1 MTKVLLPDGKGR
13 QEVVPLFFFEVIFG
27 YYNNCSLENNNIDSL
42 KEIFYEFNRQISGA
56 VEWKISSVDGTKI
69 QAVPGLEEE
78 INNNAVYIRYSA
90 QKSFEASIEA
100 VHGLLS
106 GEMDETQ
113 AYDTL
118 RSVMNRKDPEE
129 KATVNFENEYSI
141 SLNDRNGR
149 DAASSILT
157 TIREE
162 NNAQLALAPYYY
174 FTSSIYKGECTN
186 SRVGM
191 MTAKSSDTPLYFAK
205 INGKQVYELVEKYL
219 ADADENYVT

>member
-1 MTKVLLPDGKGR
+1 M
-13 QEVVPLFFFEVIFG
+13 IFG

-56 VEWKISSVDGTKI
+56 VEWEISSVDGTKI

-129 KATVNFENEYSI
+129 KSAVNFENEYSI

-219 ADADENYVT
+219 ADADENYVTCYSYTHECNHWYHIFDQT

>member
-1 MTKVLLPDGKGR
+1 M
-13 QEVVPLFFFEVIFG
+13 IFG

-162 NNAQLALAPYYY
+162 NDAQLALAPYYY

-205 INGKQVYELVEKYL
+205 INGKQVYELMEKYL

>member
-1 MTKVLLPDGKGR
+1 M
-13 QEVVPLFFFEVIFG
+13 IFG

-56 VEWKISSVDGTKI
+56 VEWRISSVDGTKI

-90 QKSFEASIEA
+90 QKSFEASLEA

-129 KATVNFENEYSI
+129 KAAVNFENEYSI

-162 NNAQLALAPYYY
+162 NDAQLALAPYYY

>member
-1 MTKVLLPDGKGR
+1 M
-13 QEVVPLFFFEVIFG
+13 IFG

-69 QAVPGLEEE
+69 QAVPRLEEE

-90 QKSFEASIEA
+90 QKSFEASLEA

-129 KATVNFENEYSI
+129 KAAVNFENEYSI

>member
-1 MTKVLLPDGKGR
+1 M
-13 QEVVPLFFFEVIFG
+13 IFG

-56 VEWKISSVDGTKI
+56 VEWEISSVDGTKI

-90 QKSFEASIEA
+90 QKSFEASLEA

>member
-1 MTKVLLPDGKGR
+1 M
-13 QEVVPLFFFEVIFG
+13 IFG

-113 AYDTL
+113 AYDTF
-118 RSVMNRKDPEE
+118 RSVMNRKDLEE

>member
-1 MTKVLLPDGKGR
+1 M
-13 QEVVPLFFFEVIFG
+13 IFG

-56 VEWKISSVDGTKI
+56 VEWEISSVDGTKI

-90 QKSFEASIEA
+90 QKSFEASLEA

-129 KATVNFENEYSI
+129 KAAVNFENEYSI

>member
-1 MTKVLLPDGKGR
+1 M
-13 QEVVPLFFFEVIFG
+13 IFG

-56 VEWKISSVDGTKI
+56 VEWEISSVDGTKI
-69 QAVPGLEEE
+69 QDVPGLEEE

-118 RSVMNRKDPEE
+118 RSVMNCKDPEE
-129 KATVNFENEYSI
+129 KATVNFENDYSI

>member
-1 MTKVLLPDGKGR
+1 M
-13 QEVVPLFFFEVIFG
+13 IFG

-56 VEWKISSVDGTKI
+56 VEWEISSVDGTKI
-69 QAVPGLEEE
+69 QDVPGLEEE

-174 FTSSIYKGECTN
+174 FTSSMYKGECTN

>member
-1 MTKVLLPDGKGR
+1 M
-13 QEVVPLFFFEVIFG
+13 IFG

>member
-1 MTKVLLPDGKGR
+1 M
-13 QEVVPLFFFEVIFG
+13 IFG

-56 VEWKISSVDGTKI
+56 VEWEISSVDGTKI
-69 QAVPGLEEE
+69 QDVPGLEEE

>member
-1 MTKVLLPDGKGR
+1 M
-13 QEVVPLFFFEVIFG
+13 IFG

-78 INNNAVYIRYSA
+78 INNNAFYIRYSA
-90 QKSFEASIEA
+90 QKSFEASLEA

-129 KATVNFENEYSI
+129 KAAVNFENEYSI

>member
-1 MTKVLLPDGKGR
+1 MTKMLLPDGKGR
-13 QEVVPLFFFEVIFG
+13 QEVAPLFFEVIFG

-56 VEWKISSVDGTKI
+56 VEWEISSVDGTKI
-69 QAVPGLEEE
+69 QDVPGLEEE

>member
-1 MTKVLLPDGKGR
+1 M
-13 QEVVPLFFFEVIFG
+13 IFG

-69 QAVPGLEEE
+69 QDVPGLEEE

-113 AYDTL
+113 AYNTL

>member
-1 MTKVLLPDGKGR
+1 M
-13 QEVVPLFFFEVIFG
+13 IFG

-42 KEIFYEFNRQISGA
+42 KEIFYEFNRQISGV

-129 KATVNFENEYSI
+129 KAAVNFENEYSI

>member
-1 MTKVLLPDGKGR
+1 M
-13 QEVVPLFFFEVIFG
+13 IFG

-129 KATVNFENEYSI
+129 KAAVNFENEYSI

-162 NNAQLALAPYYY
+162 NDAQLALAPYYY

>member
-1 MTKVLLPDGKGR
+1 M
-13 QEVVPLFFFEVIFG
+13 IFG

-129 KATVNFENEYSI
+129 KAAVNFENEYSI

-219 ADADENYVT
+219 ADADENCVT

>member
-1 MTKVLLPDGKGR
+1 M
-13 QEVVPLFFFEVIFG
+13 IFG

-129 KATVNFENEYSI
+129 KAAVNFENEYSI
-141 SLNDRNGR
+141 SLNDRNGS

-162 NNAQLALAPYYY
+162 NDAQLALAPYYY

>member
-1 MTKVLLPDGKGR
+1 M
-13 QEVVPLFFFEVIFG
+13 IFG

-56 VEWKISSVDGTKI
+56 VEWEISSVDGTKI

-129 KATVNFENEYSI
+129 KSAVNFENEYSI

-186 SRVGM
+186 SRVAM

>member
-1 MTKVLLPDGKGR
+1 MTKMLLPDGKGR
-13 QEVVPLFFFEVIFG
+13 QEVAPLFFEVIFG

-56 VEWKISSVDGTKI
+56 VEWEISSVDGTKI
-69 QAVPGLEEE
+69 QDVPGLEEE

-118 RSVMNRKDPEE
+118 RSVMNCKDPEE
-129 KATVNFENEYSI
+129 KATVNFENDYSI

>member
-1 MTKVLLPDGKGR
+1 M
-13 QEVVPLFFFEVIFG
+13 IFG

-129 KATVNFENEYSI
+129 KAAVNFENEYSI

-174 FTSSIYKGECTN
+174 YTSSIYKGECTN

>member
-1 MTKVLLPDGKGR
+1 M
-13 QEVVPLFFFEVIFG
+13 IFG

-129 KATVNFENEYSI
+129 KAAVNFENEYSI

-219 ADADENYVT
+219 ADVDENYVT

>member
-1 MTKVLLPDGKGR
+1 M
-13 QEVVPLFFFEVIFG
+13 IFG

-56 VEWKISSVDGTKI
+56 VEWEISSVDGTKI
-69 QAVPGLEEE
+69 QDVPGLEEE

-162 NNAQLALAPYYY
+162 NNA
-174 FTSSIYKGECTN
+174 
-186 SRVGM
+186 
-191 MTAKSSDTPLYFAK
+191 
-205 INGKQVYELVEKYL
+205 
-219 ADADENYVT
+219 

>member
-1 MTKVLLPDGKGR
+1 M
-13 QEVVPLFFFEVIFG
+13 IFG

-56 VEWKISSVDGTKI
+56 VEWRISSVDGTKI

-90 QKSFEASIEA
+90 QKSFEASLEA

-129 KATVNFENEYSI
+129 KAAVNFENEYSI

-162 NNAQLALAPYYY
+162 NDAQLALAPYYY
-174 FTSSIYKGECTN
+174 FTSSMYKGECTN

>member
-1 MTKVLLPDGKGR
+1 M
-13 QEVVPLFFFEVIFG
+13 IFG

-56 VEWKISSVDGTKI
+56 VEWRISSVDGTKI

-90 QKSFEASIEA
+90 QKSFEASLEA

-129 KATVNFENEYSI
+129 KAAVNFENEYSI

>member
-1 MTKVLLPDGKGR
+1 M
-13 QEVVPLFFFEVIFG
+13 IFG

-129 KATVNFENEYSI
+129 KSAVNFENEYSI

>member
-1 MTKVLLPDGKGR
+1 MTKMLLPDGKGR
-13 QEVVPLFFFEVIFG
+13 QEVAPLFFEVIFG

-56 VEWKISSVDGTKI
+56 VEWEISSVDGTKI
-69 QAVPGLEEE
+69 QDVPGLEEE

-90 QKSFEASIEA
+90 QKSFDASLEA

>member
-1 MTKVLLPDGKGR
+1 M
-13 QEVVPLFFFEVIFG
+13 IFG

-56 VEWKISSVDGTKI
+56 VEWEISSVDGTKI

-90 QKSFEASIEA
+90 QKSFEASLEA

-129 KATVNFENEYSI
+129 KAAVNFENEYSI

-191 MTAKSSDTPLYFAK
+191 MTAKSSDTPLYFPK

>member
-1 MTKVLLPDGKGR
+1 M
-13 QEVVPLFFFEVIFG
+13 IFG

-129 KATVNFENEYSI
+129 KAAVNFENEYSI
-141 SLNDRNGR
+141 SLNDRNGS

-205 INGKQVYELVEKYL
+205 INGKQVYELMEKYL

>member
-1 MTKVLLPDGKGR
+1 M
-13 QEVVPLFFFEVIFG
+13 IFG

-129 KATVNFENEYSI
+129 KSAVNFENEYSI

-174 FTSSIYKGECTN
+174 FTSSIYTGECTN

>member
-1 MTKVLLPDGKGR
+1 M
-13 QEVVPLFFFEVIFG
+13 IFG

-129 KATVNFENEYSI
+129 KAAVNFENEYSI

-174 FTSSIYKGECTN
+174 FTSSMYKGECTS

>member
-1 MTKVLLPDGKGR
+1 M
-13 QEVVPLFFFEVIFG
+13 IFG

-129 KATVNFENEYSI
+129 KSAVNFENEYSI

-162 NNAQLALAPYYY
+162 NDAQLALAPYYY

>member
-1 MTKVLLPDGKGR
+1 M
-13 QEVVPLFFFEVIFG
+13 IFG

-69 QAVPGLEEE
+69 QDVPGLEEE

-106 GEMDETQ
+106 GEMNETQ

-129 KATVNFENEYSI
+129 KAAVNFENEYSI
-141 SLNDRNGR
+141 
-149 DAASSILT
+149 
-157 TIREE
+157 
-162 NNAQLALAPYYY
+162 P
-174 FTSSIYKGECTN
+174 FH
-186 SRVGM
+186 
-191 MTAKSSDTPLYFAK
+191 
-205 INGKQVYELVEKYL
+205 
-219 ADADENYVT
+219 

>member
-1 MTKVLLPDGKGR
+1 M
-13 QEVVPLFFFEVIFG
+13 IFG

-42 KEIFYEFNRQISGA
+42 KEIFYEFTRQISGA

-129 KATVNFENEYSI
+129 KAAVNFENEYSI

>member
-1 MTKVLLPDGKGR
+1 M
-13 QEVVPLFFFEVIFG
+13 IFG

-42 KEIFYEFNRQISGA
+42 KEIFYEFNRQTSGA
-56 VEWKISSVDGTKI
+56 VEWEISSVDGTKI
-69 QAVPGLEEE
+69 QDVPGLEEE